1 MTKPGS
7 NPPAG
12 ELRSGQ
18 IYRRLIGYCFPHWK
32 VFLIAALG
40 MAVYAATDTG
50 FAYLINKLI
59 GAIGAPPATEGPYQE
74 LIRRW
79 LPLGILLLFLVRGIG
94 EFASTYGI
102 GWIGRQIIKRLRGEV
117 FTKFLDL
124 PTRFFDTTVAG
135 MQLSKLTF
143 NIEQVA
149 DATSNVV
156 TVLIRD
162 SLTTVGLIGY
172 MIYLSPALTAF
183 VFVAAPVLAVLIR
196 ILARMFRR
204 HSTRI
209 QDSMGNLTRI
219 TTEVLQSHR
228 IIKIFNGQEYEA
240 QRFEE
245 ANEKNR
251 RMNMRLFATK
261 AIGDGITVLLAAVG
275 LAGVVFV
282 ATQDSVR
289 EALNVGDFGGFIAA
303 LLLLMRPL
311 KALTNVNAAL
321 QRGIAGG
328 ASVFRLLDE
337 DSERDTGTLEP
348 GRVSGRVEFRDVS
361 FEYLVDQGSV
371 LRNISLIVPA
381 GQTLAI
387 VGRSGSGKSSLV
399 GLLPRFYDASS
410 GAVLI
415 DDQLVGDYRLSAL
428 RNQISLVSQEVVL
441 FNDTIAG
448 NIAYGSCRNAT
459 RTDIEAAARAAYVDE
474 FTSQLPDGLDTWVGD
489 RGVLLSGGQRQR
501 IAIARALLKNA
512 PILILDE
519 ATSAL
524 DTESER
530 RIQAALAQLM
540 ENRTTLVIAHRLST
554 IENADRIIVMSEGE
568 IVEAGSHSELLAAG
582 GQYANLHRLQF
593 RDDAA

>member
-183 VFVAAPVLAVLIR
+183 VFVAAPVLAALIR

>member
-1 MTKPGS
+1 MTKPGT

-530 RIQAALAQLM
+530 RIQAALSQLM

>member
-1 MTKPGS
+1 MNTS
-7 NPPAG
+7 VNPSVG
-12 ELRSGQ
+12 ELSPGQ
-18 IYRRLIGYCFPHWK
+18 IYRRLLGYCFPHWK
-32 VFLIAALG
+32 VFLVAALG

-59 GAIGAPPATEGPYQE
+59 TAIGAPPSTEGPFE
-74 LIRRW
+74 VLVRRW
-79 LPLGILLLFLVRGIG
+79 LPLGILLLFLVRGTG
-94 EFASTYGI
+94 EFAATYGI
-102 GWIGRQIIKRLRGEV
+102 GWIGRQIIKKLRGEV

-172 MIYLSPALTAF
+172 MIYLSPVLTAF
-183 VFVAAPVLAVLIR
+183 VFVAAPVLALLIR
-196 ILARMFRR
+196 VLARMFRR

-209 QDSMGNLTRI
+209 QESMGDLTRI

-240 QRFEE
+240 QRFEG

-261 AIGDGITVLLAAVG
+261 AIGDGITVFLAAIG

-289 EALNVGDFGGFIAA
+289 EALDVGDFGGFIAA

-337 DSERDTGTLEP
+337 AGELDTGTLAPE
-348 GRVSGRVEFRDVS
+348 RVGGKVEFRDVS
-361 FEYLVDQGSV
+361 FEYATDQGSV
-371 LRNISLIVPA
+371 LRNISLTIPA

-410 GAVLI
+410 GVVLI
-415 DDQLVGDYRLSAL
+415 DEEPVGHYRLSAL

-448 NIAYGSCRNAT
+448 NIAYGSCQNST

-530 RIQAALAQLM
+530 RIQTALAQLM
-540 ENRTTLVIAHRLST
+540 RNRTTLVIAHRLST
-554 IENADRIIVMSEGE
+554 IESADRIIVMSEGE

-582 GQYANLHRLQF
+582 GHYANLHRLQF

>member
-1 MTKPGS
+1 MTKPGT

-59 GAIGAPPATEGPYQE
+59 GAIGKPPATEEPYQE

-79 LPLGILLLFLVRGIG
+79 LPLGILLLFLVRGTG

-183 VFVAAPVLAVLIR
+183 VFVAAPVLAALIR

-568 IVEAGSHSELLAAG
+568 IVEVGGHSELLAAG